1 MVDLRLPGLE
11 HSSVMT
17 PGLGKPLL
25 GRTSDCVSL
34 PVPGVLMVFSREQ
47 PALGEVQAKAGA
59 SATLSC
65 EVARPRW
72 R

>member
-1 MVDLRLPGLE
+1 
-11 HSSVMT
+11 MT
-17 PGLGKPLL
+17 PGLGRPLL

-34 PVPGVLMVFSREQ
+34 PVPGVLSGVSREQ
-47 PALGEVQAKAGA
+47 PALREVQAEAGA

-65 EVARPRW
+65 EVARPGW